1 MMKDALSIIADEH
14 RSLAAELKGLQAH
27 VAEARAGRVSA
38 DFHLAG
44 AMLDYIQAFPE
55 RLHHPKEDEFLFRFL
70 RLRSAEAASVLHEL
84 EAQHTRGAELLADLR
99 RRLVQS
105 QAAGDICSF
114 AQALDAYVQF
124 QWDHTRIEE
133 EVVFPMAQRHLTQQD
148 WKAIDDGGRSSCR
161 WPRLQFY
168 RLSAAKRCNRI

>member
-1 MMKDALSIIADEH
+1 MKDALSIIADEH

-55 RLHHPKEDEFLFRFL
+55 RLHHPKEDEYLFRFL

-84 EAQHTRGAELLADLR
+84 EAQHT
-99 RRLVQS
+99 
-105 QAAGDICSF
+105 
-114 AQALDAYVQF
+114 
-124 QWDHTRIEE
+124 
-133 EVVFPMAQRHLTQQD
+133 
-148 WKAIDDGGRSSCR
+148 GGRSC
-161 WPRLQFY
+161 WPICAGA
-168 RLSAAKRCNRI
+168 LSNRRPRGMSAPSRRRSTPTSSSSGITRE